1 MCDTVLPVGKPIHA
15 HSRTCHADSDLDSC
29 GRLHPWGHH
38 QYRTLSL
45 PPGQSRGDHPRPHT
59 SQRNKMRC
67 ASSRVIPTFFKL
79 SAVNRFAR
87 AIPSASLRQSP
98 ATQRDES
105 LSLLPLLYLTRCRH
119 TRGGSRSSQ
128 VCTHVFRLPRSRRSA
143 MKASGVSMVMPS

>member
-1 MCDTVLPVGKPIHA
+1 MRWNGCVSWLFLPTPPTLSAALKSHYQHTPGPVAQKSRTISFIRPIQDEIKTPQVLEPRACVILLFQWGKPLRA
-15 HSRTCHADSDLDSC
+15 YSRTCHADCDVDSC

-67 ASSRVIPTFFKL
+67 VSSRVIPTFFKL

-87 AIPSASLRQSP
+87 AIPSTS
-98 ATQRDES
+98 
-105 LSLLPLLYLTRCRH
+105 
-119 TRGGSRSSQ
+119 
-128 VCTHVFRLPRSRRSA
+128 
-143 MKASGVSMVMPS
+143 